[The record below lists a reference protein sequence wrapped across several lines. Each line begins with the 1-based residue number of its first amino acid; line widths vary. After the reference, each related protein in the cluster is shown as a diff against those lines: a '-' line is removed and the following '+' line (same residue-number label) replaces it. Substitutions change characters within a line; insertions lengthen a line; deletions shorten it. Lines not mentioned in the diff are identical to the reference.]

1 MFRFIFDL
9 QFRFQLVYNLP
20 QDNIEEIKREPDN
33 RETGKNEQI
42 GLGVDEPEGVGYH
55 DDNRR
60 DFQNVYHVIEVC
72 FM

>member
-1 MFRFIFDL
+1 MS
-9 QFRFQLVYNLP
+9 

-33 RETGKNEQI
+33 REAGKNEQI

-72 FM
+72 FV